1 MLFRTHIVFPSPFS
15 LHAVAVTSASSSL
28 KGEGRKARKE
38 SGSPEGS
45 SYLLQRRDSISMASS
60 LDDNFNLLSPEQQ
73 ELVKVLLDN
82 GQEHLFRDW
91 PAPGVDDNHKKAF
104 FDQLTQLDS
113 SYPGGLES
121 YIKNAKRLLADSK
134 AGINPFD
141 GFTPSVPTGETLAFG
156 DESYIKFEEAGV
168 LEARL
173 LLFLLPVVLASV

>member
-1 MLFRTHIVFPSPFS
+1 MKQNSYCLSISLLPSRCCRD
-15 LHAVAVTSASSSL
+15 LRKLVV
-28 KGEGRKARKE
+28 ERGRKEGKE
-38 SGSPEGS
+38 GEWISRRI
-45 SYLLQRRDSISMASS
+45 LLPLAAS
-60 LDDNFNLLSPEQQ
+60 Q

-173 LLFLLPVVLASV
+173 RLFLLPVVLASV